1 LTRGFASNT
10 LSSKAKLL
18 EPKLPPSSV
27 TTIGCA
33 DERCSCFARRIDKR
47 RTIKMASV
55 TSHGHW
61 RPGGV
66 GHEQNAA
73 VSSHGE
79 CAQEHAYGT
88 LQAGQ
93 TVSVPA
99 IFWLYYDSKNPIVC
113 PGPQHEPTGTN
124 LPFTFGHTKCRVTTT
139 SCFKRM
145 PPSRR
150 RYSSYIRL

>member
-1 LTRGFASNT
+1 MLAPQPET
-10 LSSKAKLL
+10 
-18 EPKLPPSSV
+18 PPSSI

-33 DERCSCFARRIDKR
+33 DERCSRFANRTERR
-47 RTIKMASV
+47 RTIEMASM
-55 TSHGHW
+55 TSHGRW

-88 LQAGQ
+88 LQAAQ

-99 IFWLYYDSKNPIVC
+99 IF
-113 PGPQHEPTGTN
+113 
-124 LPFTFGHTKCRVTTT
+124 
-139 SCFKRM
+139 
-145 PPSRR
+145 
-150 RYSSYIRL
+150 